1 MLTEAVE
8 HVKRMLRS
16 MRSDFSSPDKG
27 EGNTD
32 IHIPTQADTD
42 AWKRQQEEN
51 YRRKYEQW
59 VIERKKYTLPRLKK
73 EISDAFL
80 RHGRCKL
87 LLPYSSTYEECLCAV
102 ENWEDLSS
110 WATRQGVVLWLSDD
124 KYNNL
129 RLGRY
134 RILTGKRMED

>member
-8 HVKRMLRS
+8 HIKHMFQS
-16 MRSDFSSPDKG
+16 MRSDFSSPDK
-27 EGNTD
+27 EEQNTD
-32 IHIPTQADTD
+32 VCIPTQADTD
-42 AWKRQQEEN
+42 AWMRQQEEE
-51 YRRKYEQW
+51 YKRKREQW
-59 VIERKKYTLPRLKK
+59 VIERKKYTLPRLKN

-80 RHGRCKL
+80 RHGRCEL

-110 WATRQGVVLWLSDD
+110 WATRQGVVLWLSDE

-129 RLGRY
+129 QLGRY